1 MDVQALFLYL
11 VAGILFA
18 ATVIEILVRSSVKR
32 LASRFFLY
40 SACIAFAYLIYIG
53 FLQFKAFQG
62 GVLSSVLGTGIGFK
76 WFLSYVQLH
85 FWNQYVVSFIAAILF
100 LLVSYYFN
108 KKYEGRFFEQEERY
122 LAATGIFL
130 VGYPLWLFYI
140 VIVLVLSTF
149 ASALF
154 VKKGERLP
162 LYHFWIPVALG
173 LFVAV
178 HFFLIK
184 IPWWSSFMSSFRF

>member
-1 MDVQALFLYL
+1 MDVQLIFSYVVL
-11 VAGILFA
+11 GILFSL
-18 ATVIEILVRSSVKR
+18 TVIEILVRNSVKR

-40 SACIAFAYLIYIG
+40 SSLLAAAYLIVIG
-53 FLQFKAFQG
+53 FLQFRSFQS
-62 GVLSSVLGTGIGFK
+62 GVLGGVLGTGKGLQ

-85 FWNQYVVSFIAAILF
+85 FWNEYVVSFIAAILF
-100 LLVSYYFN
+100 LLISYYLN
-108 KKYEGRFFEQEERY
+108 KKFKGRYFEPEERY

-140 VIVLVLSTF
+140 VIVLVLSTL

-162 LYHFWIPVALG
+162 LYHFWIPTALG
-173 LFVAV
+173 LFIALNFV
-178 HFFLIK
+178 LLN
-184 IPWWSSFMSSFRF
+184 IPVVSRFWGGFRF